1 MVLLAALGGCVST
14 GDGPYMGGPQSAAP
28 PTGIGCTAHAPPSVP
43 GVQGPYGQPVAMA
56 APYSYAPPSGKEAAM
71 AMISTS
77 VPLDLIQQA
86 KLTGSAGSGIMQ
98 TQGLV
103 PGALPPPGG
112 IAPPGVPVVPG
123 GPGGIMQAGGP
134 PGAVAAIGALTGGG
148 AAGGQF
154 AAARTEIRFAGP
166 SGMKITW
173 YAPTPDGKGG
183 FSPTGIEAPGRY
195 NFAQAAIYRLK
206 LSNIPRH
213 PAVDLYP
220 TLEVVPVNNK
230 TATFLAH
237 SAVPVN
243 FTEEDFEQVAAGN
256 YVVKVIYLPDPANQ
270 DLAAVGADEVVS
282 SRLDPGVD
290 PIAEACKR
298 GSILAVVRI
307 GNINLELPGTPPMDA
322 PPTGYMQHGMAPRM
336 RGPGMAGGPMV
347 PYGIGL
353 PGRATTGPGMPPTQ
367 LPPMQNMTPGAMAP
381 QQPSA
386 PGTPVTKLPEAGT
399 VQPTSAK
406 KWW

>member
-14 GDGPYMGGPQSAAP
+14 GDGPYLGGPQSAAP
-28 PTGIGCTAHAPPSVP
+28 VGGVGCSAQAPPTVP
-43 GVQGPYGQPVAMA
+43 GVQGPHGEPVAMA

-71 AMISTS
+71 AMIANS
-77 VPLDLIQQA
+77 VPLDLVQQA
-86 KLTGSAGSGIMQ
+86 KYTPTGGSGILR
-98 TQGLV
+98 TQGLM

-112 IAPPGVPVVPG
+112 VSPPGVPLVPG

-134 PGAVAAIGALTGGG
+134 AGAVAAVGALTGGP
-148 AAGGQF
+148 AAGRF

-166 SGMKITW
+166 SGMKISW
-173 YAPTPDGKGG
+173 YAPTPDGKSA
-183 FSPTGIEAPGRY
+183 FSATGIEAPGRY

-206 LSNIPRH
+206 LSNIPGR

-256 YVVKVIYLPDPANQ
+256 YIVKVIYLPDPANQ
-270 DLAAVGADEVVS
+270 DLAVVGADEVVS
-282 SRLDPGVD
+282 SRLEPGVD

-298 GSILAVVRI
+298 GSILAVVRL

-322 PPTGYMQHGMAPRM
+322 PSSYQQHGMAPRM
-336 RGPGMAGGPMV
+336 QGPGMAGGPMV
-347 PYGIGL
+347 PYGMNL
-353 PGRATTGPGMPPTQ
+353 PGRASTGPSMLPTQ
-367 LPPMQNMTPGAMAP
+367 LPPIQNTTPGAVAP
-381 QQPSA
+381 QTPSA
-386 PGTPVTKLPEAGT
+386 PGTPVTKLPDAGT
-399 VQPTSAK
+399 VQPASAK